1 MAKKSLTDLTS
12 RTATAATDLMHINSG
27 GTDYKQTKD
36 NFLKGDFAYTFDN
49 TTAITTQADA
59 LGSSGQYV
67 GKINSYGHQAET
79 GMPMNNSF
87 YVTISIYSANYK
99 KIEATDVDVKAT
111 YVKYKISGTWESSWT
126 KMPTRNEA
134 DKVSEALSMQGPGS
148 ATFSI
153 SNSTRALVVLGG
165 SAAARWGMWFVY
177 CGSTG
182 TMYIVPVGTP
192 GANVTLTSSANNR
205 FTVAT
210 TASNAIAIDIVRFT
224 SGTIEEV

>member
-12 RTATAATDLMHINSG
+12 RTDTAATDLMHINSG

-79 GMPMNNSF
+79 GMPANNSF
-87 YVTISIYSANYK
+87 YVTVSIYSSNYK

-111 YVKYKISGTWESSWT
+111 YVKYKINGTWESSWT

-134 DKVSEALSMQGPGS
+134 DKVSEVLSMQGPDS
-148 ATFSI
+148 KTFSI

-165 SAAARWGMWFVY
+165 SASARWGMWYVY

-192 GANVTLTSSANNR
+192 GSNVTLTSSANNR
-205 FTVAT
+205 FTVST